1 MKSIRWGILGPGRI
15 AKKFAMGLQSVPDA
29 ELVAVGSRTRETA
42 AAFAAEF
49 KVPRAHGSYEALAAD
64 PGVDV
69 VYVATPHP
77 LHHANTL
84 LCLKAGKAVLCE
96 KPFTINAREA
106 VELVETARREKVFL
120 MEAMW
125 TRFLPVMVQT
135 REWLDRKV
143 IGDPRMVMADF
154 GFRSGWDPKNRVL
167 DPHLGGGALLD
178 VGIYPLSFA
187 SMVFGAEPRKV
198 TGLSHLGET
207 GVDEQSALVLSYGG
221 GELALLACAVRTST
235 VHEARILGTAGSI
248 HIPDFW
254 HGSKATL
261 SIQGKAPETVSLPLT
276 GNGYNYEAVEVG
288 RCLRAGLKESP
299 VMPLSDTLSIMR
311 TMDELRSQW
320 GLVYP
325 QERSCTAG

>member
-15 AKKFAMGLQSVPDA
+15 AKKFAIGLQSVPDA
-29 ELVAVGSRTRETA
+29 ELVAVGSRRRDA
-42 AAFAAEF
+42 AEAFAAEF
-49 KVPRAHGSYEALAAD
+49 KVPRAHGSYEAVAED
-64 PGVDV
+64 PGVDA
-69 VYVATPHP
+69 VYVATTNPM
-77 LHHANTL
+77 HHENAL
-84 LCLKAGKAVLCE
+84 LCLRAGKAVLCE
-96 KPFTINAREA
+96 KPFTLNTLQA
-106 VELVETARREKVFL
+106 VDLIETARREKVFL

-125 TRFLPVMVQT
+125 TRFLPVMVQI

-143 IGDPRMVMADF
+143 IGEPRMVMADF
-154 GFRSGWDPKNRVL
+154 GFRTGWDPKNRVL

-187 SMVFGAEPRKV
+187 SMVFAGAPRKV

-221 GELALLACAVRTST
+221 GELALLACAVRTGT
-235 VHEARILGTAGSI
+235 AHEARILGTAGSI
-248 HIPDFW
+248 HVPDFW

-261 SIQGKAPETVSLPLT
+261 TLQGKDPETVSLPMT

-299 VMPLSDTLSIMR
+299 VMPLSETLSLMG
-311 TMDELRSQW
+311 TMDELRRQW
-320 GLVYP
+320 GMVYP
-325 QERSCTAG
+325 HERSVSKG